1 MTMMKQTLL
10 FFFAAT
16 SILLISSCGGSPES
30 KLIGTWKVSDVQ
42 TDFREAE
49 VTPETYAQ
57 VVEIQKQ
64 THFRILNDSTMVIIS
79 NNNTHE
85 AKWFLDETENEIT
98 YFFSGMESTQNKLG
112 KFKNSQIIS
121 ESETPLGTI
130 MIYYDKE

>member
-1 MTMMKQTLL
+1 MKKSLL
-10 FFFAAT
+10 FFFTAAT
-16 SILLISSCGGSPES
+16 ILLLSSCGGSLES

-42 TDFREAE
+42 TDFKEAE

-85 AKWFLDETENEIT
+85 AKWFLNTDENEIT

-112 KFKNSQIIS
+112 NYKDSQIVS